1 MAKKKSKGK
10 SKDKPKDNAKGKS
23 KGKPASNSK
32 PKAEGPPALDRETL
46 RRMPKVELHRHLEG
60 SLPPEFFLE
69 ISKEFPIEL
78 PASDVEGLRAAVT
91 MIGAEPDF
99 GDFLRKF
106 DVLRTFYV
114 APEVIQRA
122 AREVIRLASED
133 NIRYLELRYNPLHFA
148 TQMGYRIEQVVEWIT
163 QTRDEAVAE
172 FGLQV
177 ELIATVNRGD
187 AVQDSL
193 PVIETAITGAGMQF
207 VGLDIAG
214 DENQGSIVR
223 FAGVVRRARKA
234 GLGVTV
240 HAGEVGPASNVRDA
254 IRLLGA
260 GRIGHGI
267 HILDDPEV
275 VKLAKESGTVFEVC
289 PSSNICT
296 GAVKSISEHPIGDM
310 GRSELAVTL
319 NSDDPETFGTSLTGE
334 YALLVDELG
343 LDRQD
348 FLELN
353 LTALQGAFRPRAE
366 RAALAAMFEEEFTSA
381 E

>member
-10 SKDKPKDNAKGKS
+10 SKDKPKDKAKGKS
-23 KGKPASNSK
+23 KDKPASNPK
-32 PKAEGPPALDRETL
+32 PKGTPALDRETL

-91 MIGAEPDF
+91 MIDAEPDF
-99 GDFLRKF
+99 GEFLRKF

-122 AREVIRLASED
+122 AREAIRLASED

-148 TQMGYRIEQVVEWIT
+148 TQMGYHIEQVVEWIT
-163 QTRDEAVAE
+163 QTRDEAVTE

-193 PVIETAITGAGMQF
+193 PVIETAIAGAGMQF

-267 HILDDPEV
+267 HTLDDPEV

-289 PSSNICT
+289 PSSNIRT

-366 RAALAAMFEEEFTSA
+366 RAALAAMFEEEFASA